1 MKKNILVGLMC
12 PVMASTAMV
21 SPVLAVEAGP
31 GPSTGSDGAALT
43 TQVAYDVAET
53 GWTFSVPA
61 TQKFTKTALLQN
73 GDVQISPE
81 AGVINLANNTKIEIA
96 ITSAKGFCL
105 VSGDNSN
112 SQIPYIVS
120 KSQTVADDFK
130 TDGALEAA
138 NETGRLSNDN
148 VVLSYVAGVD
158 SNTGKGQTLYFATS
172 QDSIN
177 KATVMGT
184 HADQLTFTVSVG
196 TQS

>member
-12 PVMASTAMV
+12 PVMAATAMV

-96 ITSAKGFCL
+96 IKSAEGFLL
-105 VSGDNSN
+105 VANTRN

-120 KSQTVADDFK
+120 KTQAVADDFK
-130 TDGALEAA
+130 TDGELEAA
-138 NETGRLSNDN
+138 NETGRLSNNN
-148 VVLSYVAGVD
+148 VVLTYVAGTD
-158 SNTGKGQTLYFATS
+158 SNEGKGQTLYFATS
-172 QDSIN
+172 QKSIN
-177 KATVMGT
+177 EAKVVGAHT
-184 HADQLTFTVSVG
+184 DQLTFTVSVG
-196 TQS
+196 KQS